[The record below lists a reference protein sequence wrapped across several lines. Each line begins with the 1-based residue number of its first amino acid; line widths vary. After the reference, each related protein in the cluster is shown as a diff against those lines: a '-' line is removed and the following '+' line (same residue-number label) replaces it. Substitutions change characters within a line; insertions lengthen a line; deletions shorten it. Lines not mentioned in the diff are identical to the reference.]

1 MIDGLLFAN
10 AASKAH
16 ENRLLSS
23 DKIVR
28 LSDCSD
34 IAAAVRI
41 LAESGYGQNFVPSEP
56 ENYGEMLERERE
68 AATAFIKSVAPDGS
82 GIECF
87 YLIKD
92 YLNLKILFKKEL
104 FGAEGNLVSGGVYD
118 VETLKNTVSG
128 ANPAGIS
135 EEIREAAAY
144 LSETRPTVPS
154 VVDNTLDKAYF
165 KEVVRRAKKSR
176 SKLVKEH
183 FADLIDGKNALT
195 FIRAARAKLT
205 QKKFAELF
213 IEGGTI
219 PVDAYLKV
227 FGDETAVPAVVGNSR
242 IAEVF
247 KDSSGELAAIE
258 KNLDDTLFKR
268 IADARYDMFSVA
280 PLAYFVFG
288 KEIEIKTVGVILS
301 AIKNRL
307 PKEEMKV
314 RLRQIYAR

>member
-10 AASKAH
+10 AAVKAH
-16 ENRLLSS
+16 ENHLLSA

-28 LSDCSD
+28 LADASDLS
-34 IAAAVRI
+34 AAVRI
-41 LAESGYGQNFVPSEP
+41 LSESGYGQNIVLEHP
-56 ENYGEMLERERE
+56 ENYSEMLERERE
-68 AATAFIKSVAPDGS
+68 ASAAFVKSVAPNGS

-104 FGAEGNLVSGGVYD
+104 FGAEGELVSGGVYD
-118 VETLKNTVSG
+118 VETLKATVSG
-128 ANPAGIS
+128 AKSSEIS
-135 EEIREAAAY
+135 AEIAETAAY
-144 LSETRPTVPS
+144 LSEMRPTVPS
-154 VVDNTLDKAYF
+154 IVDNTLDKAYF
-165 KEVVRRAKKSR
+165 KEVARRAKKSR

-183 FADLIDGKNALT
+183 FADLIDGKNAIT
-195 FIRAARAKLT
+195 FIRAKRANLS
-205 QKKFAELF
+205 QKRFAELF

-219 PVDAYLKV
+219 PSEAYIKV
-227 FGDETAVPAVVGNSR
+227 YGEENAVQTVVKNSR
-242 IAEVF
+242 VAGVF
-247 KDSSGELAAIE
+247 KDASDDLAAME
-258 KNLDDTLFKR
+258 KNLDDMLFKR
-268 IADARYDMFSVA
+268 IADERYDMFSAA